1 MKHLLLCCLIFL
13 TGCATYPNYYIK
25 DSTITS
31 QQQTT
36 QPVVGAPIGG
46 IVYGEANPVFYT
58 PPIFTTPAGG
68 GWWGGGWGGWG
79 GWGWGRG
86 WGWGGG
92 CW

>member
-1 MKHLLLCCLIFL
+1 MKQVIFSCLLFL
-13 TGCATYPNYYIK
+13 TGCASYPNYYIK

-36 QPVVGAPIGG
+36 QPVVAAPIGG

-58 PPIFTTPAGG
+58 PPVFTTPAGG
-68 GWWGGGWGGWG
+68 GWWGGGGWG
-79 GWGWGRG
+79 GGWGRG
-86 WGWGGG
+86 WGGWGGG